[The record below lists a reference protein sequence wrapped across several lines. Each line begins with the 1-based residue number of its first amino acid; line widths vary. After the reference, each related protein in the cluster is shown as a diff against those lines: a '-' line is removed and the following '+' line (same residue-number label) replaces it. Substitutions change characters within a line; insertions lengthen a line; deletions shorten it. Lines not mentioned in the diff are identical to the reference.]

1 MGNDIKQ
8 GIFMKVSDVYKYL
21 DTISPFNTQEDW
33 DNSGLLVSNDDTCK
47 KIYLSLDLDLDLLES
62 LQNDSLIITH
72 HPLIF
77 KAIKKIDNSYI
88 GNAIKLL
95 IKKNCALIAM
105 HTNYDLSH
113 LNTYFIEEILEKK
126 IVLKEGFLAYFKN
139 DFESIE
145 KLADFLKERLKLKNI
160 NITYARKNI
169 KSELIGVCTGS
180 AISLAKELKSNIFL
194 TGDIKYHDAFI
205 LSEENI
211 NLIDI
216 KHFNSEECFAKSMA
230 TLLQKLPKEIIIKV
244 SKNPFSN
251 Y

>member
-1 MGNDIKQ
+1 
-8 GIFMKVSDVYKYL
+8 MKVSQIYEYL
-21 DTISPFNTQEDW
+21 NSISPFDTQEDW

-62 LQNDSLIITH
+62 LEDDSLIITH

-77 KAIKKIDNSYI
+77 KGLRKIDNSYVS
-88 GNAIKLL
+88 NAIKAL

-113 LNTYFIEEILEKK
+113 LNTYFVEEILEKK

-139 DFESIE
+139 DFQSIE
-145 KLADFLKERLKLKNI
+145 DLADFLKQRLKVKNI
-160 NITYARKNI
+160 NISYARKNI
-169 KSELIGVCTGS
+169 QSELIAVCTGS
-180 AISLAKELKSNIFL
+180 GVSLAKNLKSNIFL

-216 KHFNSEECFAKSMA
+216 KHYNSEECFAKSLA
-230 TLLQKLPKEIIIKV
+230 LLLQKLPKEIIIKV